1 VLHKTSN
8 SYVILLFEG
17 QQRPRPLGK
26 SGVEKRAGTGRR
38 GQKAGRERDER
49 KDRSRSNKEEK
60 GERGEEI
67 GGETQERHRRERRW
81 LLRVQAQAC
90 PIQPWRMGKTHTARY
105 KVAQIM
111 SMLMQL
117 HIKPQTQSKVPQ
129 FWRQI

>member
-90 PIQPWRMGKTHTARY
+90 PSSHGEWVNLTQPAGIQSGTNNVNANAIAHKATNTE
-105 KVAQIM
+105 
-111 SMLMQL
+111 
-117 HIKPQTQSKVPQ
+117 
-129 FWRQI
+129 